1 MSKISYPHNIGLW
14 KFIYSQPNNLCRSC
28 QLLLWIKNFVENL
41 STLPVIIDW
50 RLIFMRIQEADRKER
65 DSAVN
70 FFVFLCK
77 S

>member
-14 KFIYSQPNNLCRSC
+14 KFIYSQPDNLCRSC

-50 RLIFMRIQEADRKER
+50 RPTFMRIQELIGKNG
-65 DSAVN
+65 SP
-70 FFVFLCK
+70 L
-77 S
+77 